1 MSSRAVPAEF
11 ASFDGSTRIRTHCFT
26 PDRYRF
32 WDARDGQ
39 TYGIS
44 RGAGLSYTAASFSST
59 APSINHFQFNRLLN
73 FDSDSNLLEVEAGAT
88 LGHIYDFAVQR
99 NLFLSVQPGHPRI
112 TVGGCIGADVHGK
125 NQFRDGTFLSRIE
138 SLRLFHP
145 DHGILEVS
153 REKAPELFAL
163 TCGGYGL
170 TGNILSARIRL
181 TALPCNRV
189 RLNIR
194 PVSDAFGLV
203 RMLPEAAAKSD
214 LVYTWHDFMSRGTA
228 FGRGFLI
235 TGSFSTENQFASEPP
250 HPLRKQSRLTAE
262 SRSKLSLPFFN
273 CATTRVFNA
282 IYRAMLQ
289 RQPAAKLISLYE
301 FLFPVHNKEIYFR
314 LFGTRGF
321 QEYQMIV
328 PAESF
333 YSLLRDLQR
342 HLEQN
347 PLAITLASAKLFR
360 GRRELL
366 RFTGDGICLALD
378 FPRGPSGLAFAG
390 FLDQL
395 MRSYG
400 GWPNIIK
407 DSRLTP
413 VLVSETYPGYHDFRD
428 GLRQFDPRRLY
439 GSELSQRLA
448 L

>member
-1 MSSRAVPAEF
+1 MTWRAAQAEF
-11 ASFDGSTRIRTHCFT
+11 TSFDGSTRIRTHCFT

-32 WDARDGQ
+32 WDARGRES
-39 TYGIS
+39 YGIS
-44 RGAGLSYTAASFSST
+44 RGAGLSYAAASFSST
-59 APSINHFQFNRLLN
+59 APSIAHRHLNRLLD
-73 FDSDSNLLEVEAGAT
+73 FDSNTNLLEVEAGAT

-125 NQFRDGTFLSRIE
+125 NQFRDGTFLSRVE

-145 DHGILEVS
+145 DHGILELS
-153 REKAPELFAL
+153 REQDPELFAL

-181 TALPCNRV
+181 TPVPGVRV
-189 RLNIR
+189 RIGVR
-194 PVSDAFGLV
+194 PAPDIFTLAP
-203 RMLPEAAAKSD
+203 MLSEAAATYD

-228 FGRGFLI
+228 FGQGFLI
-235 TGSFSTENQFASEPP
+235 TGSFSAADQARSTGVGRR
-250 HPLRKQSRLTAE
+250 LRGESRLTAE
-262 SRSKLSLPFFN
+262 ARGNLKLPFFN
-273 CATTRVFNA
+273 RLTTRIFNA
-282 IYRAMLQ
+282 VYRASL
-289 RQPAAKLISLYE
+289 RRHPTARLISLWE
-301 FLFPVHNKEIYFR
+301 FLFPVHNKELYFR
-314 LFGTRGF
+314 LFGARGF
-321 QEYQMIV
+321 NEYQMIV

-333 YSLLRDLQR
+333 ESFLRDIQR
-342 HLEQN
+342 YLERN

-378 FPRGPSGLAFAG
+378 FPRPAGLAFAG

-395 MRSYG
+395 LRSYG

-407 DSRLTP
+407 DSRLTA
-413 VLVSETYPGYHDFRD
+413 VFVSETYPGYYGFRD
-428 GLRQFDPRRLY
+428 RLRQFDPKRLY
-439 GSELSQRLA
+439 RSELSERLA